1 AGLCLRDCGRG
12 GGQGAGAPVPGPRLR
27 RKDHAHRRRP
37 RRGDADA
44 DRRSPGGQRPG
55 RAVSRSVRGCDFSYA
70 ARARGDGRPGERA
83 GRRRAGDP
91 RGDRR
96 RPVEGALRPG
106 SGRPRSGPGGGDRGW
121 AQRSGKRHRRARR
134 RHRRGH
140 PGQGSP
146 DRGSHSRKMTA
157 TLEGRELV
165 VLRGGRR
172 ILNGASIL
180 VRPGEAVAIQGPSG
194 SGKSTLARVLAT
206 LLEAD
211 AGSVRLDGRDAHEIA
226 PNQFRTRVAFLA
238 QQPAMFEGTVLENL
252 GAGPQ
257 LRGKPF
263 DGALARELIGAVG
276 IDESMLSREA
286 RTLSGGEKQRVA
298 LARALANAPEVLLLD
313 E

>member
-1 AGLCLRDCGRG
+1 
-12 GGQGAGAPVPGPRLR
+12 
-27 RKDHAHRRRP
+27 
-37 RRGDADA
+37 
-44 DRRSPGGQRPG
+44 
-55 RAVSRSVRGCDFSYA
+55 
-70 ARARGDGRPGERA
+70 
-83 GRRRAGDP
+83 
-91 RGDRR
+91 R

-172 ILNGASIL
+172 IRDGGAIL

-211 AGSVRLDGRDAHEIA
+211 AGSVRLDGRDAREIA
-226 PNQFRTRVAFLA
+226 PSQFRPRIAFLA
-238 QQPAMFEGTVLENL
+238 QQPAMFERTVRDNL
-252 GAGPQ
+252 VAGPA
-257 LRGKPF
+257 LHGKSLV
-263 DGALARELIGAVG
+263 DAQA
-276 IDESMLSREA
+276 
-286 RTLSGGEKQRVA
+286 
-298 LARALANAPEVLLLD
+298 
-313 E
+313 